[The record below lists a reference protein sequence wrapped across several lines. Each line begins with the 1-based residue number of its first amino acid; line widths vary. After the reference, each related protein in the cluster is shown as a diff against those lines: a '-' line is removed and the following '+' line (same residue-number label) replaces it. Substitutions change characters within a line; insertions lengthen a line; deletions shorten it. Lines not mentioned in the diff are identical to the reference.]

1 MEKLQAPQKTA
12 NILKFL
18 NGKKGIAVEIGVYQ
32 GGSISIFAEANPE
45 IQFYGYDT
53 FEGLPQETEL
63 DNCHKIGE
71 FSCSL
76 ETAKQNIKATNVK
89 LIKGRFPFSDTENL
103 QNILLAHVDVDLY
116 QDTKNCLEYLYPRLA
131 PGGRIYIDDA
141 FWKGTKGATIAVC
154 EFCGANKLELRLDRN
169 KHAYIKKENLNE
181 KFSKLAKR
189 KKSRKLQ

>member
-1 MEKLQAPQKTA
+1 MEKLQTDQKTE

-18 NGKKGIAVEIGVYQ
+18 KQKKGIAVEIGVYQ
-32 GGSISIFAEANPE
+32 GGSLSMFADSNPE

-63 DNCHKIGE
+63 DNVHKAGE

-76 ETAKQNIKATNVK
+76 ETVRKNITAKNVK

-103 QNILLAHVDVDLY
+103 ENIILAHIDVDLY

-131 PGGRIYIDDA
+131 TGGRIYIDDC

-154 EFCGANKLELRLDRN
+154 EFCGNRKIELRLDPDN
-169 KHAYIKKENLNE
+169 HAYIKKGIG
-181 KFSKLAKR
+181 K
-189 KKSRKLQ
+189 